1 MADNNTLGTEKIGKL
16 LLNLALPAIT
26 AQIINLLYNLVDR
39 IYIGH
44 IPEIGSAALTGV
56 GVTFPIIMI
65 VSAFSSLVGMGGAPQ
80 ASIMMGRKDHRGALK
95 VVGNCVTFLTIIAVL
110 LTAAILIFKRDLLM
124 LFGASVNTIG
134 YAEDYLTIYA
144 LGTIFVQY
152 ALGLNMFITCQ
163 GFAKTS
169 MLTVLIG
176 AVLNIILDPIFIFG
190 FGMGVQGAAL
200 ATILSQAVSAV
211 WVVKFLCGKKTTLKI
226 KRENLR
232 LQKEIILPVLALGVS
247 PFIMQST
254 ESLLFVCLNS
264 SLQRYGGDI
273 AVGAMTILSSVMQ
286 LATLPLQGL
295 TQGAQPIVS
304 YNFGAQKLDRVKKA
318 FQLLLLSAMAFSIA
332 LWLGVMLLP
341 RAFAGLFTSDTALI
355 DYTAGSLRVYFA
367 AGLVMGAQM
376 ACQQT
381 FIALGN
387 AKSSVFLALLRK
399 VILLIPLI
407 YILPLFLE
415 DQVFAVF
422 LAEPIADTLAAAT
435 TVTMFTVSFKK
446 LMKNQKAAVAASTYE

>member
-95 VVGNCVTFLTIIAVL
+95 VVGNCVSFLTIIAVL

-124 LFGASVNTIG
+124 LFGASENTIG

-318 FQLLLLSAMAFSIA
+318 FQLLLLSAMAFSTAI
-332 LWLGVMLLP
+332 WLGVMLLP
-341 RAFAGLFTSDTALI
+341 RAFAGLFTNDTALI

-446 LMKNQKAAVAASTYE
+446 LMKNQKAADAATT

>member
-95 VVGNCVTFLTIIAVL
+95 VVGNCVSFLTIIAVL
-110 LTAAILIFKRDLLM
+110 LTVAILVFKRDLLM
-124 LFGASVNTIG
+124 LFGASENTIG

-318 FQLLLLSAMAFSIA
+318 FQLLLLSAMAFSTAI
-332 LWLGVMLLP
+332 WLGVMLLP
-341 RAFAGLFTSDTALI
+341 RAFAGLFTNDTALI

-446 LMKNQKAAVAASTYE
+446 LMKNQKAADAATT

>member
-95 VVGNCVTFLTIIAVL
+95 VVGNCVSFLTIIAVL
-110 LTAAILIFKRDLLM
+110 LTVAILVFKRDLLM
-124 LFGASVNTIG
+124 LFGASENTIG

-318 FQLLLLSAMAFSIA
+318 FQLLLLSAMAFSTAI
-332 LWLGVMLLP
+332 WLGVMLLP
-341 RAFAGLFTSDTALI
+341 RAFAGLFTNDTALI

-422 LAEPIADTLAAAT
+422 LAEPVADTLAAAT

-446 LMKNQKAAVAASTYE
+446 LMKNQKAADAATT

>member
-44 IPEIGSAALTGV
+44 IPEIGSTALTGV

-110 LTAAILIFKRDLLM
+110 LTAAILVFKRDLLM
-124 LFGASVNTIG
+124 LFGASENTIG

-318 FQLLLLSAMAFSIA
+318 FQLLLLSAMAFSTAI
-332 LWLGVMLLP
+332 WLGVMLLP
-341 RAFAGLFTSDTALI
+341 RAFAGLFTNDTALI

-446 LMKNQKAAVAASTYE
+446 LMKNQKAADAATT